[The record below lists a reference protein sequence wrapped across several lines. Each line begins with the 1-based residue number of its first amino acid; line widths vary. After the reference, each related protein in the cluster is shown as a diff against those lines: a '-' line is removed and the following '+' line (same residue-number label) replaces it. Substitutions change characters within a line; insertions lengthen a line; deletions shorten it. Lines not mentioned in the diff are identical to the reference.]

1 MSIAAQRTDPFA
13 AETLRHF
20 AELRRAAR
28 RITRSDA
35 ADDLVQETFLR
46 AFAARAHFRAGSNA
60 RAWLYRILTN
70 TAYSAH
76 RKSVREARMRERYA
90 VEPPPV
96 ASGDR
101 FGAATRSRLV
111 AAVEALPETHRRVL
125 VLADV
130 EGQSYLEI
138 AERLAIPLGTV
149 MSRLHR
155 ARRRLRLVLGES
167 APTDGAARVM
177 ETFGDLD
184 HGASRRPEKISPLS
198 SVPARTA
205 Q

>member
-1 MSIAAQRTDPFA
+1 MTVAQPSAMSIAAHRTDPFA
-13 AETLRHF
+13 AETLPHF

-46 AFAARAHFRAGSNA
+46 AFAARDRFLAGSNA

-76 RKSVREARMRERYA
+76 RKSMREARMQERYS
-90 VEPPPV
+90 VEPQPFH
-96 ASGDR
+96 SGDR
-101 FGAATRSRLV
+101 LDATTRARLLSAV
-111 AAVEALPETHRRVL
+111 AALPESHRSVL

-130 EGQSYLEI
+130 EGLSYQEI
-138 AERLAIPLGTV
+138 ASRLAVPMGTV

-155 ARRRLRLVLGES
+155 ARRRLRVVLGDSER
-167 APTDGAARVM
+167 PDGATVAEEPSMGRLQ
-177 ETFGDLD
+177 DLP
-184 HGASRRPEKISPLS
+184 RRAIPP
-198 SVPARTA
+198 R
-205 Q
+205 